1 MCNSVTGTVEASSGR
16 ASQRKPG
23 QGLIAVT
30 LRGFF
35 LFTVCQN
42 SDSCRLLFSPRSLSL
57 SEFFQ
62 ISCFPV
68 LEVLYSDRSSPSAPS
83 SHPHPPAS
91 ALLTCA
97 FSLESSLC
105 WQRHH
110 NTEEPLP
117 WMLQGAVGWNIE
129 DGFASV
135 CFTVWLVP
143 VCIYRGTGGRP
154 ELHIND
160 KWQQPSYNIYI
171 FI

>member
-16 ASQRKPG
+16 ASQRKPQ

-35 LFTVCQN
+35 FCSQFVRTQTAVGF
-42 SDSCRLLFSPRSLSL
+42 FSVRAPSVSLSSFKFHVSQSWRTL
-57 SEFFQ
+57 H
-62 ISCFPV
+62 
-68 LEVLYSDRSSPSAPS
+68 SDRSAVGSELPPS
-83 SHPHPPAS
+83 PAS
-91 ALLTCA
+91 APLTCA

-117 WMLQGAVGWNIE
+117 RMLQGAVGWNIE
-129 DGFASV
+129 DGLASV

-143 VCIYRGTGGRP
+143 VCIYRGTGGRL